1 MTNKRVIAFDL
12 DDVLCYR
19 TSEQGKV
26 EKYKTCKPIK
36 EMIAICNQC
45 YDEGYKIIIY
55 TDSMYLINSITNW
68 ADKWKENKWKKS
80 DGSVILNK
88 KLIKKLYFYY
98 KNLNIEFHH
107 VKAHKKEPDNK
118 STEDYKLWYGNNMA
132 DKLANC
138 GADL

>member
-55 TDSMYLINSITNW
+55 TARGMTGFGGNVQAIHSSLYELTTKQLKKWGVQYHQLIMGKAHYDLLIDDKAINSTRI
-68 ADKWKENKWKKS
+68 
-80 DGSVILNK
+80 GSLED
-88 KLIKKLYFYY
+88 
-98 KNLNIEFHH
+98 IEREL
-107 VKAHKKEPDNK
+107 K
-118 STEDYKLWYGNNMA
+118 
-132 DKLANC
+132 
-138 GADL
+138 